1 MKTIEFH
8 VEGMTCGGCAS
19 KISKT
24 LNGQEGVEK
33 VDVDLAS
40 KQVRVAVKEN
50 HVPGIQIKKS
60 IEACGFQ
67 VTSMQSHSS

>member
-1 MKTIEFH
+1 
-8 VEGMTCGGCAS
+8 
-19 KISKT
+19 